1 MNPDCGS
8 VNTYS
13 SINLHQDRVR
23 PELNQLMIGGRTLSH
38 LSLLYCSK
46 PNIVSLQVIHFCP
59 SAVSSSLR
67 ILLSSVFPEAPSVD
81 SNNAILDSDNWVCHL
96 QTACQPEL
104 TTASG
109 QSRRDGSDTGEEYK
123 KTWDTE
129 DDGDI
134 CYGCS
139 SPQVAWVT
147 HTLFNTRHY
156 SASARPSLTPSCQI
170 VGKRWQRTLQHIRLF
185 PHYIHTGD
193 STTAAWPWL

>member
-1 MNPDCGS
+1 MAPKPRSSIDESYVGKRRLSCCVVFIFSGIKHLTPSIVNIVLYSKKKTTKKLQHRTKHRAEQIEQQRFKSMNPDCGS

-46 PNIVSLQVIHFCP
+46 ANIVSLQVIHFCP

-123 KTWDTE
+123 KT
-129 DDGDI
+129 
-134 CYGCS
+134 
-139 SPQVAWVT
+139 
-147 HTLFNTRHY
+147 
-156 SASARPSLTPSCQI
+156 
-170 VGKRWQRTLQHIRLF
+170 
-185 PHYIHTGD
+185 
-193 STTAAWPWL
+193 

>member
-59 SAVSSSLR
+59 LAVSSSLR

-123 KTWDTE
+123 KTLRHRGWRRHLLWLLQPT
-129 DDGDI
+129 G
-134 CYGCS
+134 GMS
-139 SPQVAWVT
+139 HT
-147 HTLFNTRHY
+147 HLIQHYTLFRLCTAVTDTVL
-156 SASARPSLTPSCQI
+156 SD
-170 VGKRWQRTLQHIRLF
+170 RW
-185 PHYIHTGD
+185 
-193 STTAAWPWL
+193 